1 METALER
8 ELRAEIAELRR
19 QNADLERQN
28 RELREAVTALMAAPK
43 PPDEPGSFW

>member
-28 RELREAVTALMAAPK
+28 RELREAVAALMATPK
-43 PPDEPGSFW
+43 PPDERGSFW

>member
-28 RELREAVTALMAAPK
+28 RELREAVTALMAAPD
-43 PPDEPGSFW
+43 PSQERGSFW

>member
-8 ELRAEIAELRR
+8 ELRTEIAELRR

-28 RELREAVTALMAAPK
+28 RELREAVAALMAAPD
-43 PPDEPGSFW
+43 PSQERGSFW